1 MARQGHAELRRM
13 GRGQAGAALVLCLA
27 LAGCASGEGLD
38 GVFGA
43 QDTGVATGNTG
54 GVTNTAGRLTVG
66 TGANAVEY
74 ECPQL
79 TVRTGA
85 ASWQVTERDGGLRY
99 QGNIGQLAR
108 ECTLNGQ
115 TMAVKVGIQGRVLL
129 GEKGKSG
136 KLQVPIRIAVVE
148 EGPSPS
154 TITTKFFVV
163 PLEIPEG
170 QNSADFTV
178 VEDQISYPLLKPAQM
193 ERYVI
198 YVGFDPQGEPK
209 ARTSSRPSK
218 PSKPRT
224 TTSTTTA
231 RPKPATP
238 AASTSTPAASSSSSF
253 SAPPS
258 SSSDPGAPSSDVFGP
273 PPSASTTSSAP
284 SSGGF
289 APPPSSSTSSGGFST
304 PSELR

>member
-1 MARQGHAELRRM
+1 MARQGHAELRRMRM

-27 LAGCASGEGLD
+27 LAGCASGESLD

-54 GVTNTAGRLTVG
+54 GVNNTPGRLAVG
-66 TGANAVEY
+66 SGPNAVEY

-85 ASWQVTERDGGLRY
+85 AAWQVTERDGGLRY
-99 QGNIGQLAR
+99 QGSIGQLAR
-108 ECTLNGQ
+108 ECSIAGQ

-129 GEKGKSG
+129 GEKGKPG
-136 KLQVPIRIAVVE
+136 KFQVPIRVAVVE
-148 EGPSPS
+148 EGPSPT

-193 ERYVI
+193 DRYVI

-209 ARTSSRPSK
+209 ARTTSRPSK

-224 TTSTTTA
+224 TSSQ
-231 RPKPATP
+231 PKPSAP
-238 AASTSTPAASSSSSF
+238 AASTSAPSASSAPPAF

-273 PPSASTTSSAP
+273 PPSASTTSGAP

-289 APPPSSSTSSGGFST
+289 APPPSTSTSSGGFSE
-304 PSELR
+304 PAQLR